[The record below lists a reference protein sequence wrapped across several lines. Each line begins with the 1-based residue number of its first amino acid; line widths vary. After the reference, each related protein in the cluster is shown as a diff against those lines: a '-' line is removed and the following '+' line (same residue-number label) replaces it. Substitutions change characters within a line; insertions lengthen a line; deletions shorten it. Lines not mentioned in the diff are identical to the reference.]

1 MRQHRRHVHQG
12 VPQCR
17 PPLGATRPDWRH
29 AVAGALVGGAAL
41 AVGEFVAAQAPE
53 SRSPVAG
60 LGRALIDTTPG
71 PVVDVAVALVGEVD
85 KPLLAAGVGSG
96 IGILCAAAGVV
107 APSRPRAALLL
118 AVGPPLLG
126 TGYGLRLPGG
136 NRLGTAVASLTT
148 GATAHALQAAL
159 RRFPRRPPLAR
170 LLLLTATVT
179 VGATAR
185 RRERCLRD
193 EQARARLTM
202 PSTVQTLPDTPAS
215 ADPNIPGLASLLT
228 PSGDF
233 YKIDVTFPAPRV
245 DVTSWRLRVH
255 GAVGTA
261 LELTMADLFGLE
273 VAEVDALLVCVHNPI
288 GGGRMGNGRW
298 TAIPLAALLHRAGLP
313 PDLVADPARGELVAH
328 SIDGFTAALPLGIA
342 LDRALVAV
350 GLDGQPL
357 PTRNGFP
364 ARLLVPGRF
373 GYAANVKWLAALEVR
388 DHGTDRAGQPVRV
401 GYWTTRGWPVHGGR
415 IESSSRIDVPRPW
428 VNVIAGSVVVAGYA
442 WAPPGGIRGVEVAVD
457 DGPWQPAE
465 LATSLSPLS
474 WRAWTYQWM
483 ATPGRHTL
491 TVRCHGVD
499 GCQKERDAAPYPE
512 GPSGLH
518 TVPVQVIEATSVRRR
533 ARARLRVV
541 QHGAA
546 ARLRLAVGSGRAWR
560 QRTSKS
566 LLRPLG

>member
-17 PPLGATRPDWRH
+17 APLGATRPDWRH

-136 NRLGTAVASLTT
+136 NRLGTAVAGLTT

-179 VGATAR
+179 VGATTR

-233 YKIDVTFPAPRV
+233 YKIDVTFPAA
-245 DVTSWRLRVH
+245 SWSR
-255 GAVGTA
+255 TPS
-261 LELTMADLFGLE
+261 MASPLPCHSGS
-273 VAEVDALLVCVHNPI
+273 PSI
-288 GGGRMGNGRW
+288 GRW
-298 TAIPLAALLHRAGLP
+298 SPWDWTDNPCP
-313 PDLVADPARGELVAH
+313 PVMASPPAC
-328 SIDGFTAALPLGIA
+328 SF
-342 LDRALVAV
+342 
-350 GLDGQPL
+350 
-357 PTRNGFP
+357 
-364 ARLLVPGRF
+364 
-373 GYAANVKWLAALEVR
+373 
-388 DHGTDRAGQPVRV
+388 
-401 GYWTTRGWPVHGGR
+401 
-415 IESSSRIDVPRPW
+415 
-428 VNVIAGSVVVAGYA
+428 
-442 WAPPGGIRGVEVAVD
+442 
-457 DGPWQPAE
+457 
-465 LATSLSPLS
+465 
-474 WRAWTYQWM
+474 
-483 ATPGRHTL
+483 
-491 TVRCHGVD
+491 
-499 GCQKERDAAPYPE
+499 RDA
-512 GPSGLH
+512 
-518 TVPVQVIEATSVRRR
+518 SVM
-533 ARARLRVV
+533 
-541 QHGAA
+541 
-546 ARLRLAVGSGRAWR
+546 
-560 QRTSKS
+560 
-566 LLRPLG
+566 RPT